1 MWQRRDCPSLN
12 CSAHCR
18 PRSCHTPGRPLRKGG
33 ADGFLGCYH
42 RSVGTS
48 SAAPK
53 PAWLLRLEEFRDEL
67 IPWIREV
74 VPGLYQV
81 RTRGSRVYLVVD
93 ERITIIDTGSPGSG
107 PRIVEAL
114 RALGRSPDEV
124 ETIVITHYHIDHV
137 GGLPELQRFLPARTA
152 VHAVEAPY
160 IVSDDPLPNPFR
172 HPLLARLT
180 EPFLLRQDP
189 GAARVDLA
197 LRDGDELPGLG
208 GMRIVHAPGHTA
220 GSISIYFPERGVLLV
235 GDAMQYRFG
244 RLMLPNRLFTQ
255 DMRQA
260 AESIRKL
267 AELDYDTLC
276 FSHFRPILR
285 HADKRVRE
293 LARSLAVS
301 PP

>member
-1 MWQRRDCPSLN
+1 M
-12 CSAHCR
+12 
-18 PRSCHTPGRPLRKGG
+18 
-33 ADGFLGCYH
+33 
-42 RSVGTS
+42 GTGP
-48 SAAPK
+48 AAAK
-53 PAWLLRLEEFRDEL
+53 PAWLARLDEL
-67 IPWIREV
+67 REDVFPWAREV

-81 RTRGSRVYLVVD
+81 RTRGSRAYLVVD
-93 ERITIIDTGSPGSG
+93 DRVTIIDTGSPGSG
-107 PRIVEAL
+107 RRILEAL
-114 RALGRSPDEV
+114 RELGRSPEDV
-124 ETIVITHYHIDHV
+124 DTIVITHYHIDHV
-137 GGLPELQRFLPARTA
+137 GGLPELQRHLPARTA
-152 VHAVEAPY
+152 VHAVEAPF
-160 IVSDDPLPNPFR
+160 IISDDPLPNPFQ

-189 GAARVDLA
+189 GAARVDLI

-220 GSISIYFPERGVLLV
+220 GSISVHFPERGVLLV

-267 AELDYDTLC
+267 AELDFDTLC

-285 HADKRVRE
+285 DADKRVRE
-293 LARSLAVS
+293 FARSLAV
-301 PP
+301 PAP